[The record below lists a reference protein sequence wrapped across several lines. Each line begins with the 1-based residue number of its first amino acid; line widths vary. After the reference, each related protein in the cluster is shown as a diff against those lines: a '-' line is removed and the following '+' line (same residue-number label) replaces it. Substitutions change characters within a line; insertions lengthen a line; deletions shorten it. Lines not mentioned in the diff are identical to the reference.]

1 MIPAHSKNDFMDYIY
16 KQPNKII
23 YYMLSPFDENFNE
36 FIDGLYNELSEE
48 NKNLQK
54 NDLIDIFIKI
64 SELVI
69 LNV

>member
-1 MIPAHSKNDFMDYIY
+1 MTSY
-16 KQPNKII
+16 
-23 YYMLSPFDENFNE
+23 SVNE

-69 LNV
+69 LNVYWSSSYIVC